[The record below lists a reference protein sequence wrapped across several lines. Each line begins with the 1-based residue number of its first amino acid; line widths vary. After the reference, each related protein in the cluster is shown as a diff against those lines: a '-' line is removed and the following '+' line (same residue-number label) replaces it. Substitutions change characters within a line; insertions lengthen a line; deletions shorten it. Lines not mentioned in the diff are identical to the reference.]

1 MSAVNVGGHTAA
13 AITIQL
19 DGQPHSL
26 SAGTPLAALVAQ
38 LGHPDNA
45 VSTAVNGQF
54 VPRSARTGHVLQ
66 EGDQVL
72 LFQPIVGG

>member
-1 MSAVNVGGHTAA
+1 MSVAA
-13 AITIQL
+13 PETVTVML
-19 DGQPHSL
+19 DGQPHAL
-26 SAGTPLAALVAQ
+26 PAQTTLAALVAQ

-54 VPRSARTGHVLQ
+54 VARAARAGCMLEQ
-66 EGDQVL
+66 GDQVL